1 MTMKKKQR
9 VSPREAL
16 RRLVNFLEM
25 DSSLYD
31 GDDDGTL
38 GRLMYTAKRALKP
51 LRRRRKGCKKRQRL
65 SVQPQQGGPLWGPI

>member
-1 MTMKKKQR
+1 MTMKKRQR

-51 LRRRRKGCKKRQRL
+51 PRRRKGCKKRQRL